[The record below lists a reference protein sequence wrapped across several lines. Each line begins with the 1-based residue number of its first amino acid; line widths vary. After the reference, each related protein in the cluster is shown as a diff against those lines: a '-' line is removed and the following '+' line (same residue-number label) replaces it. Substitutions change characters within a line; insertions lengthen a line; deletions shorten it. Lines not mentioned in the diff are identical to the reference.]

1 MTQPKFALI
10 PAAVKLASPAN
21 SKIYSVLP
29 SNEDVDFN
37 MNHTNQYSQRSR
49 VTEDFLVEKQFEARL
64 DWGRTALFGDECPS
78 LTIGIEATNRITFSE
93 EFDAFSWTQDNVA
106 VINDAAISPSGE
118 LNGTLLKSTSGTPAS
133 GYHGVKQDFTNFQ
146 YGSFYKSMSCYV
158 KKGDS
163 KYCYMRYYEGSQ
175 LANELTLRF
184 DFDTG
189 IATLLSSNNTNVYR
203 MVSQPNSLANGWYRL
218 EIAFESAGWNESVMA
233 IQPDFGRTVY
243 VWGAQAEIY
252 NRPENAGGPIGA
264 QTYAFC
270 APYIYTLQ
278 SYVTQSDEDRVKTSQ
293 SNLFENP
300 QGTFFVHIDEQFKG
314 ISTNRQA
321 ISISGIGSPEA
332 GANRA
337 VWWFDTGSQ
346 NNRVAISVQLY
357 GSGAQTIFTFVSPYT
372 HFTDTPNK
380 MAISWSGSEIKVALN
395 GGLAYTGS
403 NPSGSV
409 PTLLHTASFTS
420 DSENF
425 PFFGRTK
432 DMRYYDE
439 VLSNEE
445 LIELTL
451 RN

>member
-1 MTQPKFALI
+1 
-10 PAAVKLASPAN
+10 
-21 SKIYSVLP
+21 
-29 SNEDVDFN
+29 
-37 MNHTNQYSQRSR
+37 
-49 VTEDFLVEKQFEARL
+49 
-64 DWGRTALFGDECPS
+64 
-78 LTIGIEATNRITFSE
+78 
-93 EFDAFSWTQDNVA
+93 
-106 VINDAAISPSGE
+106 
-118 LNGTLLKSTSGTPAS
+118 
-133 GYHGVKQDFTNFQ
+133 
-146 YGSFYKSMSCYV
+146 
-158 KKGDS
+158 
-163 KYCYMRYYEGSQ
+163 MRYYEGSQ
-175 LANELTLRF
+175 SANELTLRF

-189 IATLLSSNNTNVYR
+189 IATLISSNNTTVYR
-203 MVSQPNSLANGWYRL
+203 MVAQPNPLANGWYRL
-218 EIAFESAGWNESVMA
+218 EIAFESGGWNESVMA
-233 IQPDFGRTVY
+233 IQPDFGSTVY

-252 NRPENAGGPIGA
+252 NRLASNGGV

-314 ISTNRQA
+314 VSTNRQA
-321 ISISGIGSPEA
+321 ISISGVGSDVA

-357 GSGAQTIFTFVSPYT
+357 GGNSQIIFTFVSPYT
-372 HFTDTPNK
+372 HFTNTPNK
-380 MAISWSGSEIKVALN
+380 MAISWSGGEIKVALN
-395 GGLAYTGS
+395 GGLAYEGS

-425 PFFGRTK
+425 PFFGRAK

>member
-10 PAAVKLASPAN
+10 PTAVKLASPAN

-49 VTEDFLVEKQFEARL
+49 VTEDFLVERQFEARL
-64 DWGRTALFGDECPS
+64 DWGRTTLFGDECPS
-78 LTIGIEATNRITFSE
+78 LTIGIVATNRIAFSE
-93 EFDAFSWTQDNVA
+93 EFDSYAWTRDNVA
-106 VINDAAISPSGE
+106 VITDAAISPSGE
-118 LNGTLLKSTSGTPAS
+118 LNGTFLKSTASS
-133 GYHGVKQDFTNFQ
+133 GYHGVKQDFTNNQ
-146 YGSFYKSMSCYV
+146 YGQFYKSMSCYV
-158 KKGDS
+158 KRGDS
-163 KYCYMRYYEGSQ
+163 RYCYMRYYEGSQ
-175 LANELTLRF
+175 SANELTLRF

-189 IATLLSSNNTNVYR
+189 IATLISSNNTTVYR
-203 MVSQPNSLANGWYRL
+203 MVSQPNPLANGWYRL
-218 EIAFESAGWNESVMA
+218 EIAFESTGWNESVMA
-233 IQPDFGRTVY
+233 IQPDFGSTVY

-252 NRPENAGGPIGA
+252 NRGASSGGV

-278 SYVTQSDEDRVKTSQ
+278 SYVSPSNEDRVKTSQ
-293 SNLFENP
+293 SNLFENS

-314 ISTNRQA
+314 VSTNRQG
-321 ISISGIGSPEA
+321 ISISGAGSDTA

-346 NNRVAISVQLY
+346 NNRVTISVQLY
-357 GSGAQTIFTFVSPYT
+357 GGSAQPLFTFVSPYT
-372 HFTDTPNK
+372 HFTNTPNK

-395 GGLAYTGS
+395 GGLAYEGS

-425 PFFGRTK
+425 PFFGRAK

>member
-10 PAAVKLASPAN
+10 PTAVKLASPGN

-49 VTEDFLVEKQFEARL
+49 VTEDFLVERQFEARL
-64 DWGRTALFGDECPS
+64 DWGRTVLYGDECPS

-93 EFDAFSWTQDNVA
+93 EFDSYAWTQDNVA

-118 LNGTLLKSTSGTPAS
+118 LNGTFLKSTASS
-133 GYHGVKQDFTNFQ
+133 GYHGVWQDFTNGQ

-158 KKGDS
+158 KRGDS
-163 KYCYMRYYEGSQ
+163 RYCYMRYYEGFAYS
-175 LANELTLRF
+175 NELTLRF
-184 DFDTG
+184 DFATG
-189 IATLLSSNNTNVYR
+189 IATLISSNNIIVYR
-203 MVSQPNSLANGWYRL
+203 MTTQPNSLANGWYRL
-218 EIAFESAGWNESVMA
+218 EIAFESTGYNESVMA
-233 IQPDFGRTVY
+233 IQPDFGSSVY

-252 NRPENAGGPIGA
+252 NRPENEGGPIGA

-278 SYVTQSDEDRVKTSQ
+278 NYVTHSNEDRVKTSQ

-314 ISTNRQA
+314 VSTNRQA

-346 NNRVAISVQLY
+346 NNRVGISVQLY
-357 GSGAQTIFTFVSPYT
+357 GGSAQTLLNFVSPYT

-380 MAISWSGSEIKVALN
+380 MAISWSGNEIKVALN
-395 GGLAYTGS
+395 GGLAYASS
-403 NPSGSV
+403 NPSGNV

-420 DSENF
+420 DSESF
-425 PFFGRTK
+425 PFFGRAK